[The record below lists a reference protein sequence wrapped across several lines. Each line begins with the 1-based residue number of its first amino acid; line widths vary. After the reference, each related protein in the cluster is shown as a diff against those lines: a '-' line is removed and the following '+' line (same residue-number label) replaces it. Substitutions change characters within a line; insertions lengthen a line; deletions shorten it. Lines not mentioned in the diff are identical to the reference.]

1 MKIKG
6 MKELLITGEIGWDVT
21 ADFVRNELKAVD
33 QNDELKI
40 VVDSPGGSV
49 YDMVAIYNI
58 IRDFARNHKAKIET
72 YIQGMAASCASQIA
86 LAAHDGNP
94 DSQVIVEDNSIFM
107 IHNAWTISWGDHREL
122 EADAIGLSRID
133 NLLREVYIRKSN
145 KTSKEII
152 DMMNAETFL
161 YGQEIVDAGF
171 ADSIIK
177 NTTLEADDMNAY
189 ALKKDNSIVSAKNS
203 FAKMKEAMQARAESN
218 KEHYK
223 NSRAAACAQLISMD
237 KIASVKL
244 SNVNSENTKPDETGV
259 RTEDSL
265 MTKEEL
271 KAQNPELY
279 DAIYNEGIT
288 AERSRVQAHIKMASD
303 SGDVNA
309 AVEFIDS
316 GVNCADN
323 AAVAKYHEV
332 FTKNALAKARVQDL
346 VPDTTTP
353 PAANEGEDAEMQAFL
368 RETGLKG
375 AE

>member
-1 MKIKG
+1 

-21 ADFVRNELKAVD
+21 ADYVRNELKAVD
-33 QNDELKI
+33 QNEEMKI

-94 DSQVIVEDNSIFM
+94 SSQIVVEDNSIFM
-107 IHNAWTISWGDHREL
+107 IHNAWTITWGDHRDL
-122 EADAIGLSRID
+122 EADAVALSRID
-133 NLLREVYIRKSN
+133 TLLKDVYIRKTN
-145 KTSKEII
+145 KAEKEISE
-152 DMMNAETFL
+152 MMDAETFL

-177 NTTLEADDMNAY
+177 NLTLESQDINAY
-189 ALKKDNSIVSAKNS
+189 ALKKDSALVSAKNS
-203 FAKMKEAMQARAESN
+203 FNKMKETMQSRAESN
-218 KEHYK
+218 QEHYRK
-223 NSRAAACAQLISMD
+223 NRAAACAQLDSIMNQTT
-237 KIASVKL
+237 SV
-244 SNVNSENTKPDETGV
+244 STTSVSSDNTKPDESGV

-279 DAIYNEGIT
+279 NSIYDEGIE
-288 AERSRVQAHIKMASD
+288 AERSRVQAHIKMAKD
-303 SGDVNA
+303 SGDISA

-316 GVNCADN
+316 GVNCGDN

-332 FTKNALAKARVQDL
+332 FTKNALAKARVQDS

-353 PAANEGEDAEMQAFL
+353 PKNNEGADAEMQAFL

>member
-1 MKIKG
+1 

-21 ADFVRNELKAVD
+21 ADYVRNELKAID
-33 QNDELKI
+33 QNEEMKI

-94 DSQVIVEDNSIFM
+94 SSQIVVEDNSIFM
-107 IHNAWTISWGDHREL
+107 IHNAWTITWGDHREL
-122 EADAIGLSRID
+122 EADAVALSRID
-133 NLLREVYIRKSN
+133 TLLRDVYIRKSN
-145 KTSKEII
+145 KSDKEISA
-152 DMMNAETFL
+152 MMDAETFL

-177 NTTLEADDMNAY
+177 TTSLEAEDINAY
-189 ALKKDNSIVSAKNS
+189 ALRKDSSIVSAKNS
-203 FAKMKEAMQARAESN
+203 FKKMKEIMQTRSESN
-218 KEHYK
+218 QEHYK
-223 NSRAAACAQLISMD
+223 NSRAAACAKLDSIMNQTT
-237 KIASVKL
+237 SV
-244 SNVNSENTKPDETGV
+244 SSTSVSSDNTKPEESGV
-259 RTEDSL
+259 RTEDSF

-279 DAIYNEGIT
+279 NSIYDEGIE
-288 AERSRVQAHIKMASD
+288 AERSRVQAHIKMAKD
-303 SGDVNA
+303 SGDISA
-309 AVEFIDS
+309 AEEFIDS

-323 AAVAKYHEV
+323 GAVAKYHEV
-332 FTKNALAKARVQDL
+332 FTKNALAKARAQDT

-353 PAANEGEDAEMQAFL
+353 PKNNEGADAEMQAFL

-375 AE
+375 VE

>member
-1 MKIKG
+1 

-21 ADFVRNELKAVD
+21 ADYVRNELKAVD

-40 VVDSPGGSV
+40 VVDSPGGGV

-86 LAAHDGNP
+86 LAAHDGNS

-107 IHNAWTISWGDHREL
+107 IHNAWTITWGDHREL

-189 ALKKDNSIVSAKNS
+189 ALKKDSSIVSAKNS

-237 KIASVKL
+237 KIASVKI
-244 SNVNSENTKPDETGV
+244 SNVSSENTKPEETGV

-309 AVEFIDS
+309 AIEFIDS

-346 VPDTTTP
+346 VPDITTP
-353 PAANEGEDAEMQAFL
+353 PAENEGADAEMQAFL